1 MSTSERPLISI
12 LTLCYNT
19 GKYVIE
25 ALDCVKQQTYP
36 NIQHIIIDDFS
47 TDNSAA
53 LISEWIAKNN
63 HNCIFIRNNKN
74 KGIPSV
80 FNSFMKIAQGKY
92 ATWIS
97 DDLWDKNRIQRSIE
111 TFENLSENI
120 GVLFGL
126 MNVYKKNEL
135 NLEIIHPVKSLIASG
150 YPYSDNLFRNDNTVS
165 IIDKKQIKQALLW
178 RCFIPAPSVTIRR
191 IVFHKI
197 GQYDESLSIEDFDY
211 WLRTAEKFD
220 FAFLPEITATYRLH
234 ETNFTSGLDEKYINS
249 IILTLKKH
257 INYEDKELKKIA
269 WRHIREEIF
278 RIAIIASEKR
288 NTKKAIKYFASY
300 ISYAN
305 FSFVSFKESIKIIL
319 SIIKSMF

>member
-1 MSTSERPLISI
+1 MSEKEIPLISV

-25 ALDCVKQQTYP
+25 ALDCIKLQTYP

-47 TDNSAA
+47 TDNSPT

-63 HNCIFIRNNKN
+63 HDCIFIQNNKN

-111 TFENLSENI
+111 AFESLSENV

-126 MNVYKKNEL
+126 MNVYKKNGL
-135 NLEIIHPVKSLIASG
+135 DLEIIHPAKSLIASG
-150 YPYSDNLFRNDNTVS
+150 YLYSDNLFRNDNNVT

-191 IVFHKI
+191 MVYEKI
-197 GQYDESLSIEDFDY
+197 GPYDESLSIEDFDY

-257 INYEDKELKKIA
+257 IGNANKELKKIA
-269 WRHIREEIF
+269 RKHIREEIF

-288 NTKKAIKYFASY
+288 HTKKAIKYFASY
-300 ISYAN
+300 ISYSN